1 MMQEMVVDTFAG
13 GGGASEG
20 IEAAGHLVDVAI
32 NHDEAAIR
40 MHAANHPKT
49 KHYTEDVW
57 KAHPRMVTGGRPV
70 GMLWASPDCKHFSR
84 AKGGKPVKKNIRSLA
99 WVVVRWAAEAQPRVI
114 FLENVRE
121 FEGWGP
127 VVPLWKCRASG
138 CGWKGTEG
146 QARLERLARAC
157 PRCDSR
163 RLREERNEDG
173 SQVLVPD
180 PARKGITFR
189 RFIGRL
195 RKLGY
200 SSIDWKV
207 LNAADYGAPTN
218 RRRLV
223 LVCRRDGKPVVWPAR
238 THADPAKLGNDLVDR
253 GILPYRRTAECLDWT
268 IPVPSIWGRKKDLA
282 EKTMRRIA
290 HGVNRYVLQN
300 KAPFIAPMPFVA
312 GVGGRMGQ
320 TQPAGIDAP
329 MNTITAKNDRGVV
342 VPSLAPII
350 VGRGGP
356 EYGGKP
362 RDIERPFG
370 TVLQE
375 NHSGVAAAYLTPLTH
390 EGERKGS
397 GVDEPMPTV
406 TGANRGEQAVIAA
419 SLIQYNNDDDSAK
432 NARTVE
438 EPLGTITAK
447 DRFGVTAASL
457 IRYNGDE
464 GREAN
469 AHDLTEPLNTVPT
482 ENRFGVSAA
491 TMIQTGYG
499 ERDGQAPRA
508 LDIEDPMGA
517 CVAGGCKQAHV
528 SVLMSKHYGGHMTPG
543 IGVDAPLDTITAQD
557 HHALTAAFMV
567 HLNHGGKQ
575 DSALDEPMRT
585 VMAGGTHAA
594 LVYTYM
600 KRYFPDSPNLN
611 HDLGLVIVKWAGCLW
626 VVVDI
631 GMRML
636 EPRELARGQGFRES
650 YILTGTKTSQV
661 ARIGNSVPPPLA
673 QAVVAANYQ

>member
-1 MMQEMVVDTFAG
+1 MNLGEMVVDTFAG

-57 KAHPRMVTGGRPV
+57 KAHPRTVTGGRPV

-127 VVPLWKCRASG
+127 LVPRWSCAA
-138 CGWKGTEG
+138 CDWKGTEG
-146 QARLERLARAC
+146 QATLLRARRAC
-157 PRCDSR
+157 PRCESR
-163 RLREERNEDG
+163 RLREEKGEDG
-173 SQVLVPD
+173 GPVLVPD
-180 PARKGITFR
+180 PARKGMTFR

-200 SSIDWKV
+200 GSIDWKV

-238 THADPAKLGNDLVDR
+238 THGDPAKLGNDLVDR

-268 IPVPSIWGRKKDLA
+268 IPVPSIWGRKKDLV

-290 HGVNRYVLQN
+290 HGVNRYVLTS
-300 KAPFIAPMPFVA
+300 KTPFIAPMPFIA

-320 TQPAGIDAP
+320 TLCAGVESP

-342 VPSLAPII
+342 VPSLAPFVI
-350 VGRGGP
+350 GRGGP

-370 TVLQE
+370 TVLGE
-375 NHSGVAAAYLTPLTH
+375 NHSAVAAAYLTPLTH
-390 EGERKGS
+390 DGERKGS
-397 GVDEPMPTV
+397 GADEPMPTV

-419 SLIQYNNDDDSAK
+419 SLIQYNKDGDSVK
-432 NARTVE
+432 NARSAD
-438 EPLGTITAK
+438 EPINTITGKA
-447 DRFGVTAASL
+447 RFGVTAASL

-508 LDIEDPMGA
+508 LDIEDPMGT
-517 CVAGGCKQAHV
+517 CVGGVKQAHV

-543 IGVDAPLDTITAQD
+543 IGVDVPLDTITAQD
-557 HHALTAAFMV
+557 HHALTAAFMI

-600 KRYFPDSPNLN
+600 KRYFPESPNLN